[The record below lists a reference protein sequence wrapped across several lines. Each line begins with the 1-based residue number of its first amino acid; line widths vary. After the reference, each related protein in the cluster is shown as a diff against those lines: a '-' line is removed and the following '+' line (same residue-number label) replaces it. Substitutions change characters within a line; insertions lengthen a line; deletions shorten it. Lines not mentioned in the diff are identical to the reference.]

1 MDYYLIEF
9 FHSRKVGTLNF
20 NIALRLQ
27 KFFIQVDD
35 FTQSEAGIHPS

>member
-1 MDYYLIEF
+1 MYSGAHIEHKKIMDYYLIEF

-27 KFFIQVDD
+27 NFLFK
-35 FTQSEAGIHPS
+35 